1 MTKPMTMRPM
11 GRSVSQGRDHGS
23 AGAGS
28 GRRLRRA
35 APLLIAG
42 VAVSGTSGSALAVNL
57 FSVLGPVGTL
67 WIRSVL
73 AGLILAAV
81 GWRSFRRPTLGQGL
95 RLVAL
100 GLALAASNLAF
111 YESLGRIPLGVAATL
126 EFTGP
131 LAIAAAGIRRARDL
145 AWPLLAAAGV
155 ALFGNPAVHL
165 DLAGFAFALAA
176 GAFWAVYILLSKRL
190 VHEVGPVTTI
200 GAAFAVSALALTLP
214 AAGSAG
220 PLLHPGV
227 MATAM
232 VVAVL
237 SAGLP
242 YLLELVAL
250 RALPASTFSIL
261 LSLEPAAGALMG
273 LAILGQHL
281 GPAELL
287 AILLVVIASAGAS
300 WHTGQPKT
308 AAPPAIVAR
317 PGRDQSRSWQRHWP
331 AGRAGYIRPARSRI
345 QTSPSEMTSAS
356 AMGFAGARMDG
367 PGLRPSAFGLDLLR
381 REAWNRMDCD
391 RARTLAL
398 ETTRQ
403 TGHLDTAQEILDG
416 RTACQ

>member
-1 MTKPMTMRPM
+1 MTKPVTMRPM

-57 FSVLGPVGTL
+57 FSILGPVGTL

-81 GWRSFRRPTLGQGL
+81 GWRSFRWPTLGQGL
-95 RLVAL
+95 RLAAL

-111 YESLGRIPLGVAATL
+111 YEALGRIPLGVAATV

-155 ALFGNPAVHL
+155 ALFGNPTVHL

-176 GAFWAVYILLSKRL
+176 GAFWAAYILLSKRL
-190 VHEVGPVTTI
+190 VQEVGPVTTI
-200 GAAFAVSALALTLP
+200 GAAFAVSALALSLP
-214 AAGSAG
+214 AVGSAG
-220 PLLHPGV
+220 PLLHWRV

-250 RALPASTFSIL
+250 RMVPASTFSIL
-261 LSLEPAAGALMG
+261 LSLEPAAAALMG

-300 WHTGQPKT
+300 WRTGPPKT
-308 AAPPAIVAR
+308 AAPPAAGVR
-317 PGRDQSRSWQRHWP
+317 PGRDHSRSWQRHRP
-331 AGRAGYIRPARSRI
+331 AGRAGYMRPARSRI
-345 QTSPSEMTSAS
+345 QASPSGNDIGICRGLRGVPVRVGRAS
-356 AMGFAGARMDG
+356 APAHSGWICRDAKPGTAR
-367 PGLRPSAFGLDLLR
+367 SA
-381 REAWNRMDCD
+381 
-391 RARTLAL
+391 
-398 ETTRQ
+398 
-403 TGHLDTAQEILDG
+403 GHLGHAQ
-416 RTACQ
+416 

>member
-1 MTKPMTMRPM
+1 MTEPATMRRT
-11 GRSVSQGRDHGS
+11 GSHVLRGGDHGA

-28 GRRLRRA
+28 LRLRRA

-42 VAVSGTSGSALAVNL
+42 VAVLGTSGSALAVNL
-57 FSVLGPVGTL
+57 FSALGPAGTL

-73 AGLILAAV
+73 AGLMLAAI
-81 GWRSFRRPTLGQGL
+81 GWRSFRRPTLGQAL
-95 RLVAL
+95 RLAAL

-111 YESLGRIPLGVAATL
+111 YEALGRIPLGVAATL

-155 ALFGNPAVHL
+155 ALLGNPAVHV

-176 GAFWAVYILLSKRL
+176 GAFWALYILLSKRL
-190 VHEVGPVTTI
+190 VDEVGPVMTI
-200 GAAFAVSALALTLP
+200 GAAFAVSSLALTP
-214 AAGSAG
+214 AAAQAAG
-220 PLLHPGV
+220 LLLHLAV

-250 RALPASTFSIL
+250 QAVPASTFSTL

-281 GPAELL
+281 RPAELL
-287 AILLVVIASAGAS
+287 AVLLVVFASAGAS
-300 WHTGQPKT
+300 WRTGQPK
-308 AAPPAIVAR
+308 AAPPRRRRERKAGVTGGFLRVGAR
-317 PGRDQSRSWQRHWP
+317 LGS
-331 AGRAGYIRPARSRI
+331 ARAGLAGWLMCDHRAAARS
-345 QTSPSEMTSAS
+345 ETSA
-356 AMGFAGARMDG
+356 AA
-367 PGLRPSAFGLDLLR
+367 
-381 REAWNRMDCD
+381 
-391 RARTLAL
+391 AL
-398 ETTRQ
+398 PRSP
-403 TGHLDTAQEILDG
+403 
-416 RTACQ
+416 C